1 MRRILA
7 VTAVAA
13 VTASTA
19 LGLTSGSASAVPRSK
34 PGPSAMGHFKHL
46 VVIYEENHSFDNL
59 FGGWG
64 KVNGKSVNGI
74 GSHGYAARS
83 TQVDASGAPYGGL
96 LQLDVNLTS
105 PPLPGD
111 CGTVTRADG
120 TTADSHFTNSPFN
133 INAYIAPE
141 DKTCPPANL
150 FAANGVLKDSPGALA
165 GGCTRDIVHRFYN
178 EQFQLHGGRMDRYT
192 LGSDAAGLTQGY
204 YDTKGLPV
212 YEYLHGPGAPK
223 YVVADHFFQGAFGGS
238 FLNHQFLVA
247 ARAPVWTGWT
257 PAAQAHSVLDANGM
271 PAATPLYAN
280 PTPGDNAL
288 TQACPDPTVVFGAT
302 GGRACGDVAVN
313 TVQPF
318 SQPYSPGTADAK
330 RLPAIDDAV
339 YPNIGDELS
348 AKGVSWN
355 WYSGGWDNAAG
366 NVAGPGWTNG
376 STPGICTDPDHK
388 ASDTYPYCAGNLFQF
403 HHQPLNYFANFGEG
417 QPGRAHLK
425 DEQAFIAAV
434 QNGALPSVSFV
445 KPYGAENEH
454 PGYASTE
461 NGEAH
466 LVDLLQAIENGPQAR
481 NTLVVVTYD
490 EFGGQWDHVRP
501 PGQGKRA
508 TPGPHDVYGP
518 STRIPA
524 LVIGRSLKHSA
535 VDSTSYDTTSILAT
549 IERTYHLKPLDATY
563 HRDARVHDLSH
574 ALRAAGIR
582 TR

>member
-7 VTAVAA
+7 VSAVAA
-13 VTASTA
+13 VTVSAA
-19 LGLTSGSASAVPRSK
+19 LGLTSGSASAVPGAKTR
-34 PGPSAMGHFKHL
+34 PSALGHFKHL

-64 KVNGKSVNGI
+64 RVNGKSVAGI

-83 TQVDASGAPYGGL
+83 TQVDASGTPFGCL

-111 CGTVTRADG
+111 CGTVTKADG
-120 TTADSHFTNSPFN
+120 TTAASHFTNSPFN
-133 INAYIAPE
+133 INSYIAPE
-141 DKTCPPANL
+141 DKTCPAASV
-150 FAANGVLKDSPGALA
+150 FAANGVLKDSPGALP

-178 EQFQLHGGRMDRYT
+178 EQFQLDGGRMDRYT

-212 YEYLHGPGAPK
+212 YEYLHSKGAPK

-257 PAAQAHSVLDANGM
+257 AAAQAHSVLDANGM

-288 TQACPDPTVVFGAT
+288 TQACADPTVVSGT
-302 GGRACGDVAVN
+302 LDGRACGDVAVN

-330 RLPAIDDAV
+330 RLPAIDDTV

-348 AKGVSWN
+348 GKGVSWN

-366 NVAGPGWTNG
+366 NVTGPGWTNG
-376 STPGICTDPDHK
+376 STPGTCTDPDHK

-417 QPGRAHLK
+417 QPGRAHLQ
-425 DEQAFIAAV
+425 DEKAFIADV
-434 QNGALPSVSFV
+434 QNGRFRPCHSSS
-445 KPYGAENEH
+445 PTE
-454 PGYASTE
+454 PRTST
-461 NGEAH
+461 
-466 LVDLLQAIENGPQAR
+466 P
-481 NTLVVVTYD
+481 
-490 EFGGQWDHVRP
+490 
-501 PGQGKRA
+501 A
-508 TPGPHDVYGP
+508 TPAPRTARP
-518 STRIPA
+518 TSSTC
-524 LVIGRSLKHSA
+524 
-535 VDSTSYDTTSILAT
+535 
-549 IERTYHLKPLDATY
+549 
-563 HRDARVHDLSH
+563 
-574 ALRAAGIR
+574 
-582 TR
+582 

>member
-1 MRRILA
+1 M
-7 VTAVAA
+7 
-13 VTASTA
+13 S
-19 LGLTSGSASAVPRSK
+19 
-34 PGPSAMGHFKHL
+34 
-46 VVIYEENHSFDNL
+46 
-59 FGGWG
+59 
-64 KVNGKSVNGI
+64 
-74 GSHGYAARS
+74 
-83 TQVDASGAPYGGL
+83 
-96 LQLDVNLTS
+96 
-105 PPLPGD
+105 
-111 CGTVTRADG
+111 
-120 TTADSHFTNSPFN
+120 
-133 INAYIAPE
+133 
-141 DKTCPPANL
+141 
-150 FAANGVLKDSPGALA
+150 
-165 GGCTRDIVHRFYN
+165 
-178 EQFQLHGGRMDRYT
+178 
-192 LGSDAAGLTQGY
+192 
-204 YDTKGLPV
+204 
-212 YEYLHGPGAPK
+212 
-223 YVVADHFFQGAFGGS
+223 
-238 FLNHQFLVA
+238 
-247 ARAPVWTGWT
+247 
-257 PAAQAHSVLDANGM
+257 
-271 PAATPLYAN
+271 
-280 PTPGDNAL
+280 
-288 TQACPDPTVVFGAT
+288 DPTVVFGTT

-376 STPGICTDPDHK
+376 STPGTCTDPDHK
-388 ASDTYPYCAGNLFQF
+388 ASDTYPYCAGNLFQY

-417 QPGRAHLK
+417 QPGRAHLQ
-425 DEQAFIAAV
+425 DEQAFLAAA

-466 LVDLLQAIENGPQAR
+466 LVDLLKAIENGPQAR
-481 NTLVVVTYD
+481 NTLVLVTYD

-563 HRDARVHDLSH
+563 HRDARVHDLRH
-574 ALRAAGIR
+574 A
-582 TR
+582 